1 MSNDVAIVGS
11 NPFGVMTDASAQ
23 LFSTISTAT
32 DEGREQIFA
41 ALAAAEPLADHLD
54 EVIELRHV
62 VAQMVELADAVT
74 GEMGEHVRTILVTED
89 GACYSAV
96 SSQITRTLG
105 LLFGLYG
112 RPETWDAPVPV
123 VVRRQRSKNGFF
135 FFNLLPARF
144 ASQVK

>member
-1 MSNDVAIVGS
+1 MSNDVAIVDS

-32 DEGREQIFA
+32 DEGREKIFA
-41 ALAAAEPLADHLD
+41 ALSAAEQLVDHLD
-54 EVIELRHV
+54 EVINLRHV
-62 VAQMVELADAVT
+62 VAQMVELADAAT
-74 GEMGEHVRTILVTED
+74 GEMTEHVRTILVSEE
-89 GACYSAV
+89 GVCYSAV